1 MIPPLNIFVIGG
13 GGFMIPYGYKTN
25 KLMVMLHST
34 WVDTGDDDDDDD
46 DDEEEEGRKMAV
58 NCKML

>member
-1 MIPPLNIFVIGG
+1 
-13 GGFMIPYGYKTN
+13 MIPYEYKTN
-25 KLMVMLHST
+25 KLMVLLHST
-34 WVDTGDDDDDDD
+34 WVDTGDD

>member
-1 MIPPLNIFVIGG
+1 
-13 GGFMIPYGYKTN
+13 MIPYEYKTN
-25 KLMVMLHST
+25 KLMVMLNST

-46 DDEEEEGRKMAV
+46 DDDEEEEEEEGRKMAV